1 TSHEYM
7 RQWLPLRWQFLDIIL
22 EREAPPSNILCT
34 KCKTR
39 NFKIRCADCLGNP
52 VLCVQCCRN
61 SHEDHPFHRI
71 EIWSGT
77 HFSPGWLWKTGVAI
91 HLGHG
96 GNRCPSNQNMDQEV
110 ESLMSTFPSTFND
123 TGAQDMD
130 EDDSD
135 VEEPD
140 GEYGWAGSGQQP
152 HRDLHGAP
160 IVVVVHTNGVHHL
173 PISLCS
179 CPSAPDLITQ
189 YLQMGFYPSTYKQ
202 IETVFTFQVLD
213 DYRLENLEC
222 QTSCHHYYS
231 KLRWMT
237 NSIFPTSVP
246 DRKRELARAERQW
259 RNLKEW
265 KWFGFGHTDAIPG
278 DTDLALF
285 CPTCPQPGVN
295 LPDNWKDDEYQW
307 KYFRSFVVD
316 GNFVAAHQ
324 QQLRTTDDIW
334 IKDGEGFMT
343 RRAPYFDHLR
353 CTTEIWEPCTCN
365 EHRAVL
371 DRSKPHKGCDVT
383 EIGAFAC
390 LQHGCYCPGSIVDF
404 QVGERQMNV
413 DYGLVQAFNNMRTDQ
428 VLKIIVVYDIN
439 CQYSKNLCKHV
450 EAGRY
455 LHFRPGLNLVA
466 GIGMFHVHGH
476 QDVCYGRY
484 APRFIPGAGQS
495 DGEVLERLFSIL
507 NGISTIARTMTLAH
521 RTENVDAH
529 MGDNNFKKIIDMGDS
544 NLVQEMEN
552 VCSSAIDARSDFEL
566 LSQSAT
572 PEQTELWT
580 ASVQTAECLREEGNV
595 EAMDIYN
602 VKGIKGERDRSHS
615 TDRDSGN
622 LMQAEQEADSG
633 VSVTT
638 WLVAGMKIQE
648 AQLSIPEL
656 TLTPTLIIY
665 RAQLV
670 SFIRRQGKKPS
681 GDQRL
686 QINRKCQ
693 ALRRKADEFQDSFQ
707 QLFPAVALD
716 GVDLR
721 EIPYG
726 DDVLRDDED
735 EAYLAAVPCGE
746 VEKMEIFLP
755 STCPGVLPRQLK
767 TAAKVE
773 LKLRIAQAENAL
785 EGVRREIGHK
795 SFLFR
800 NNIAL
805 A

>member
-1 TSHEYM
+1 
-7 RQWLPLRWQFLDIIL
+7 
-22 EREAPPSNILCT
+22 
-34 KCKTR
+34 
-39 NFKIRCADCLGNP
+39 
-52 VLCVQCCRN
+52 
-61 SHEDHPFHRI
+61 
-71 EIWSGT
+71 
-77 HFSPGWLWKTGVAI
+77 
-91 HLGHG
+91 
-96 GNRCPSNQNMDQEV
+96 
-110 ESLMSTFPSTFND
+110 
-123 TGAQDMD
+123 
-130 EDDSD
+130 
-135 VEEPD
+135 
-140 GEYGWAGSGQQP
+140 
-152 HRDLHGAP
+152 
-160 IVVVVHTNGVHHL
+160 
-173 PISLCS
+173 
-179 CPSAPDLITQ
+179 
-189 YLQMGFYPSTYKQ
+189 
-202 IETVFTFQVLD
+202 
-213 DYRLENLEC
+213 
-222 QTSCHHYYS
+222 
-231 KLRWMT
+231 
-237 NSIFPTSVP
+237 

-295 LPDNWKDDEYQW
+295 LPDNWEDDEYQW

-324 QQLRTTDDIW
+324 QQLRTTDDVW

-353 CTTEIWEPCTCN
+353 CTTEIRESLKQPCTCN

-371 DRSKPHKGCDVT
+371 DRLKPHKGCDVT
-383 EIGAFAC
+383 GI
-390 LQHGCYCPGSIVDF
+390 
-404 QVGERQMNV
+404 GERQMNV
-413 DYGLVQAFNNMRTDQ
+413 DYGLVQAFNNTRTDQ
-428 VLKIIVVYDIN
+428 APKIIVVYDIN
-439 CQYSKNLCKHV
+439 W
-450 EAGRY
+450 
-455 LHFRPGLNLVA
+455 
-466 GIGMFHVHGH
+466 
-476 QDVCYGRY
+476 
-484 APRFIPGAGQS
+484 QS

-529 MGDNNFKKIIDMGDS
+529 MGDNNFKKMIDMGEFFIPRVPT
-544 NLVQEMEN
+544 LCKKWKN

-580 ASVQTAECLREEGNV
+580 ASVQTAERLREEGNV

-602 VKGIKGERDRSHS
+602 VKGIKVIPQTEIQA
-615 TDRDSGN
+615 N

-633 VSVTT
+633 VGVTT

-686 QINRKCQ
+686 QINRKRQ

-726 DDVLRDDED
+726 DDVLGDDED
-735 EAYLAAVPCGE
+735 EAYLAAVPRGE

-773 LKLRIAQAENAL
+773 LKLCIAQAENAL

-805 A
+805 AINKQMKTRAYSAVKAADDEVRQFVRVYNQARNAILALGCSEDIAARYQKLLPEQLVALKSIYEPNARGAGTYSLPWFWMLQVGSDSDSAEYMDELYRVNWMRARAKMLRWEEESILIPSEMKWTTFFFHNLPTDGRHGKRCLTRGASSICTKTSGDVDRAGGACSDSLYFLPHTLHCAAVDGG